1 VVSETLPELVHQI
14 NNPLTAIQGNAELG
28 KLKLDDPKSMTSF
41 LAAILSA
48 VDRIRAINNKILQAG
63 APGAKSRREKVSISE
78 VLEKCLGMFESVML
92 QNGISLKKSF
102 TDFSWHV
109 LGDRFFL
116 EQAFANLI
124 VNAIQAMEDAP
135 EKALLVSTIMNEESS
150 TLSIAIR
157 DTGCGIPQE
166 SLNRIFEP
174 YFTSR
179 NQGTGLGLHV
189 VATIVKDHH
198 GSVEVATDVG
208 KGTTFTVILPVGRT
222 GHCGSG
228 E

>member
-1 VVSETLPELVHQI
+1 
-14 NNPLTAIQGNAELG
+14 
-28 KLKLDDPKSMTSF
+28 
-41 LAAILSA
+41 
-48 VDRIRAINNKILQAG
+48 
-63 APGAKSRREKVSISE
+63 
-78 VLEKCLGMFESVML
+78 
-92 QNGISLKKSF
+92 
-102 TDFSWHV
+102 V